1 MIFPSTRDGKIP
13 SSKERYGPRRQ
24 CRAGTA
30 QSPRAV
36 LPSDSRYPLPPAHC
50 RPFPEPWT
58 ARPPHPR
65 PANIPGTHRQG
76 EIFRHRPHAEKY
88 NWFQNII
95 SMFYEKY
102 KFKNIAM
109 QELSSINKEVLQYM
123 VQEASFYLQ
132 PKEPQRENEEILES
146 KKINKQDAYMNDFNQ
161 RQQVYEQMN
170 KMEVPD
176 TIDFSEKDDTPSNS
190 MEEML
195 QKQKQARD
203 LDLQPFPTEQIR
215 PPVKLENEIV
225 TIKNDVEDIST
236 LYENNTIN
244 YEKFCMQQEEMQEY
258 KNTIKDL
265 QKEVEEIKKL
275 LKQEST

>member
-1 MIFPSTRDGKIP
+1 VVKKQKKEKIEKIEKINLKNYKNKYINITRNYIYMSLFVHKENQTLLWKIVNNNKTIV
-13 SSKERYGPRRQ
+13 SFFQ
-24 CRAGTA
+24 
-30 QSPRAV
+30 QIQ
-36 LPSDSRYPLPPAHC
+36 D
-50 RPFPEPWT
+50 
-58 ARPPHPR
+58 
-65 PANIPGTHRQG
+65 QD
-76 EIFRHRPHAEKY
+76 KY

-102 KFKNIAM
+102 KFKNIEI

-123 VQEASFYLQ
+123 VQDATFYLQ
-132 PKEPQRENEEILES
+132 PPQTQPNEEPLEYKRQS
-146 KKINKQDAYMNDFNQ
+146 KQDAYMSDFNQ
-161 RQQVYEQMN
+161 RQQIYEQMN
-170 KMEVPD
+170 KKDVPD
-176 TIDFSEKDDTPSNS
+176 TIDFSEKDDTLNNSN

-195 QKQKQARD
+195 EKQKKARD
-203 LDLQPFPTEQIR
+203 LDLQPFPSENLR
-215 PPVKLENEIV
+215 PLVKLENEIV

-275 LKQEST
+275 LKQESN

>member
-1 MIFPSTRDGKIP
+1 
-13 SSKERYGPRRQ
+13 
-24 CRAGTA
+24 
-30 QSPRAV
+30 
-36 LPSDSRYPLPPAHC
+36 
-50 RPFPEPWT
+50 
-58 ARPPHPR
+58 
-65 PANIPGTHRQG
+65 
-76 EIFRHRPHAEKY
+76 
-88 NWFQNII
+88 
-95 SMFYEKY
+95 
-102 KFKNIAM
+102 
-109 QELSSINKEVLQYM
+109 M

-146 KKINKQDAYMNDFNQ
+146 KKINKQDAYMNYFNQ

-170 KMEVPD
+170 KRDVPD

-195 QKQKQARD
+195 EKQKQARD
-203 LDLQPFPTEQIR
+203 LDLQPFPSEQIR
-215 PPVKLENEIV
+215 PPVKLENKIV
-225 TIKNDVEDIST
+225 TIKNDVEDISS

>member
-1 MIFPSTRDGKIP
+1 MSLFVHKENQTLLWKIVNNN
-13 SSKERYGPRRQ
+13 K
-24 CRAGTA
+24 TV
-30 QSPRAV
+30 V
-36 LPSDSRYPLPPAHC
+36 LFFQQLQD
-50 RPFPEPWT
+50 
-58 ARPPHPR
+58 
-65 PANIPGTHRQG
+65 
-76 EIFRHRPHAEKY
+76 AEKY

-123 VQEASFYLQ
+123 VQDASFYLQ
-132 PKEPQRENEEILES
+132 PRESNSENQEILES
-146 KKINKQDAYMNDFNQ
+146 RKTNKQDAYMNDFNQ

-170 KMEVPD
+170 KREVPD

-195 QKQKQARD
+195 EKQRQARD
-203 LDLQPFPTEQIR
+203 LDLQPFPNEKIR